1 MMMMMMMIMGTS
13 SDDDDDDFISLH
25 TTYRLD
31 QLQTVHRRVHVRT
44 QRHALSQP
52 HLHPSHE
59 QGTTTAIIHLSIYLS
74 IYLSGHLTYLP
85 IYLSIL
91 PSSSSFIDPS
101 IYPFI
106 QSCIHL
112 STHLS
117 HRSIYHIYPSITSIH
132 LFIQVP
138 GQLIPMAA
146 WVEDTLLKFYV
157 HVGEPV
163 YHKGRSDHDDDHHHD
178 YDCGDVVQSSSSSS
192 LYNHQHHHPCAIISI
207 IITTTIIIIITI
219 IIILVQSSSSLQAY
233 CMIPR
238 ARVYSTGRIPRRS
251 RYTEVKLAHI
261 DDTIYG
267 W

>member
-1 MMMMMMMIMGTS
+1 MMMMIMGTS

-31 QLQTVHRRVHVRT
+31 RLQTVHRRVHVRT

-106 QSCIHL
+106 QSSIHL

-117 HRSIYHIYPSITSIH
+117 HLPIYHIHPSIYPGAGSTHPHGSLGGGH
-132 LFIQVP
+132 AVEVLCACRRACVP
-138 GQLIPMAA
+138 
-146 WVEDTLLKFYV
+146 
-157 HVGEPV
+157 
-163 YHKGRSDHDDDHHHD
+163 
-178 YDCGDVVQSSSSSS
+178 
-192 LYNHQHHHPCAIISI
+192 
-207 IITTTIIIIITI
+207 
-219 IIILVQSSSSLQAY
+219 
-233 CMIPR
+233 
-238 ARVYSTGRIPRRS
+238 
-251 RYTEVKLAHI
+251 
-261 DDTIYG
+261 
-267 W
+267 

>member
-1 MMMMMMMIMGTS
+1 MMMMMMIEMMLMMIMGTS
-13 SDDDDDDFISLH
+13 SDDDDDFISLH

-106 QSCIHL
+106 QSSIHL

-117 HRSIYHIYPSITSIH
+117 HLPIYHIHPSIYPGAGSTHPHGSLGGGH
-132 LFIQVP
+132 AVEVLCACRRACVP
-138 GQLIPMAA
+138 
-146 WVEDTLLKFYV
+146 
-157 HVGEPV
+157 
-163 YHKGRSDHDDDHHHD
+163 
-178 YDCGDVVQSSSSSS
+178 
-192 LYNHQHHHPCAIISI
+192 
-207 IITTTIIIIITI
+207 
-219 IIILVQSSSSLQAY
+219 
-233 CMIPR
+233 
-238 ARVYSTGRIPRRS
+238 
-251 RYTEVKLAHI
+251 
-261 DDTIYG
+261 
-267 W
+267 